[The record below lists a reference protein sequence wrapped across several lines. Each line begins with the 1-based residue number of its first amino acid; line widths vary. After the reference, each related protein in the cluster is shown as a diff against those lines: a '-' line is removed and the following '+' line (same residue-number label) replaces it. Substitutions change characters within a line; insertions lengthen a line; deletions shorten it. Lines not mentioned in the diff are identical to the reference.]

1 MPQGYSVEEAKVL
14 REKDPKKY
22 VELSQASMAKHV
34 ELMLEFQKRG
44 AVAFDYGNNIR
55 QVAFNN
61 GVKNAFDFPG
71 FVPAYIRPLFC
82 EGKGPFRFAALS
94 GDPKDIERADEEMR
108 KLFPENEKLLRWLD
122 LAEEKNF
129 ISRTTITY
137 CLVRL
142 WRTSENGLSFKSSC
156 T

>member
-1 MPQGYSVEEAKVL
+1 MKRSE
-14 REKDPKKY
+14 KY

-122 LAEEKNF
+122 LAEEKSH
-129 ISRTTITY
+129 IKDY
-137 CLVRL
+137 HHVLL
-142 WRTSENGLSFKSSC
+142 G
-156 T
+156 